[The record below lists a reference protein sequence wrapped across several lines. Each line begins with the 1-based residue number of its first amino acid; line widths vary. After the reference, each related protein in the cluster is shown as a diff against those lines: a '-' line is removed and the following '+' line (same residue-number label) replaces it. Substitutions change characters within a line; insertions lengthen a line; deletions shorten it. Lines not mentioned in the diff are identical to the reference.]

1 MTSLDHEIE
10 IEAPIEYVFEWG
22 TTPENWMRSTPAL
35 INVDIIDET
44 DEGPHYRNTL
54 KILGRTTTSDEL
66 YTVDEENYRTT
77 SVYDDEDFS
86 GEMSFDHTE
95 TEAGTHVRLH
105 GDIETGTSLFDRAL
119 RPVVTRYMNRQ
130 YRNSLKTMKELIEVE
145 YAAQEPEPVE
155 S

>member
-1 MTSLDHEIE
+1 MTSVDHEIE

-35 INVDIIDET
+35 LDVEVIDET
-44 DEGPHYRNTL
+44 DEGTHLRNTL

-86 GEMSFDHTE
+86 GTMSFDHTE

-105 GDIETGTSLFDRAL
+105 GDFETGTSLFERAL
-119 RPVVTRYMNRQ
+119 RPVVARYMNRQ
-130 YRNSLKTMKELIEVE
+130 FRNSLKTMKELIEVE
-145 YAAQEPEPVE
+145 YAAQEREPVE
-155 S
+155 A

>member
-95 TEAGTHVRLH
+95 TETGTHVHLH
-105 GDIETGTSLFDRAL
+105 GDIETGTSLFDRTL
-119 RPVVTRYMNRQ
+119 RPVVIRYMNRQ
-130 YRNSLKTMKELIEVE
+130 FRNSLKTMKELVETE
-145 YAAQEPEPVE
+145 YAAEERAPVE
-155 S
+155 A